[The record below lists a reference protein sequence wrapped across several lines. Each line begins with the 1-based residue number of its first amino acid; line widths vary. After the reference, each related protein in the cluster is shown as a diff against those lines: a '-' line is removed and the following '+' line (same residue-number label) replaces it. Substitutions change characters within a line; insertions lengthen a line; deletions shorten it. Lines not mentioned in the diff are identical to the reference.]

1 MKRGQD
7 GGNGNLLLPW
17 MVQSPTATAVS
28 KALHYYGIV
37 LGALRRAF
45 IWWWVLPLDNMY
57 DVIVAGVGIDWKY
70 ILPLSTYLLWSV
82 VDQEYL

>member
-1 MKRGQD
+1 
-7 GGNGNLLLPW
+7 
-17 MVQSPTATAVS
+17 MVQSPTATAVL
-28 KALHYYGIV
+28 KALHYGIV
-37 LGALRRAF
+37 FGALRRAF